1 MPNKNKSNDTLRR
14 LLFIVTRIP
23 SKARPLNAA
32 DLHKKVLE
40 AGYPCTLRTTQRD
53 LKMLSEHF
61 QIDINEDGKELF
73 YSWNESAKGL
83 TIPALTPHDSLLLTL
98 AQKHLEDLLPARVM
112 NSMKSFF
119 LAAEQN
125 LDATQAE
132 RDKGWLSKVRVVS
145 ATQPLLPP
153 KIKREVLEAIGSALY
168 SDNYLNVR
176 YDNRRGDRKEASIK
190 PLGLVQ
196 QGVRLYLVAQFETYD
211 NYRILAIN
219 RIISAELSALAF
231 KRPDDFDLQA
241 YDDEGKFGMGDGK
254 RIRLSFSV
262 NKLEG
267 VLMLESPLSK
277 DQIFTER
284 DDSYR
289 ITATVIQ
296 TKVLD
301 RWLRGYGEDI
311 WDIET
316 TPLQS

>member
-14 LLFIVTRIP
+14 LLFIVSRIP
-23 SKARPLNAA
+23 SKAHPLNAA
-32 DLHKKVLE
+32 DLHSKVVE
-40 AGYPCTLRTTQRD
+40 AGYTCTLRTTQRD
-53 LKMLSEHF
+53 LKMLSDQF
-61 QIDINEDGKELF
+61 QIDVDEDGKELF
-73 YSWNESAKGL
+73 YSWNVNAKGM

-98 AQKHLEDLLPARVM
+98 AQKHLENLLPARVM

-125 LDATQAE
+125 LDATRAQ
-132 RDKGWLSKVRVVS
+132 RDKGWLAKVRVVS

-153 KIKREVLEAIGSALY
+153 SIKKDVLEAIGNALY
-168 SDNYLNVR
+168 SDNYLNIK
-176 YDNRRGDRKEASIK
+176 YENRGGKKGEALIK

-196 QGVRLYLVAQFETYD
+196 QGVRLYLVCQFDGYD

-219 RIISAELSALAF
+219 RIVSAEVSGLTF
-231 KRPDDFDLQA
+231 ERPPGFDLAA
-241 YDDEGKFGMGDGK
+241 YDDDGKFGMGDGK

-262 NKLEG
+262 KKVEG

-277 DQIFTER
+277 DQTFVEH
-284 DDSYR
+284 DDCYR
-289 ITATVIQ
+289 ITSTVIQ

-301 RWLRGYGEDI
+301 RWLRGYGDDI

-316 TPLQS
+316 TQL